1 MQNIHKGDMQMSEFE
16 EFIMLLM
23 KHPEA
28 VNRLR
33 EIVETGA
40 STSASDLMHFDTNV

>member
-1 MQNIHKGDMQMSEFE
+1 MSEFE
-16 EFIMLLM
+16 EFIMLLL

-33 EIVETGA
+33 EIAETGA
-40 STSASDLMHFDTNV
+40 LISGFDQKHCDINE